1 MNATEHPIDREE
13 VMAYLDGELPRARAA
28 VIMGHLEQC
37 TECRV
42 LAADLR
48 EVSRQMAAWQVEPAP
63 AVSAPFDSPAP
74 PVSWQ
79 PAPRWRVPRWAWAS
93 GGVAAVLVFG
103 LVTSNLRRPPAA
115 PAAESRLVVD
125 AAPAPQK
132 TRAVGGT
139 ASRIPSGALENA
151 ESVERRLRET
161 LSAQPGAAGP
171 IVAPMMARTATVSV
185 LVDDVD
191 AARARI
197 ESLLRERQGY
207 VSELTVS
214 GDASSGRS
222 LTTTV
227 RVPTAQLDSALAAIR
242 VLGRV
247 IGESQTGEDVLE
259 QSLDLQARLTNARVT
274 EERLNRLLQE
284 RTGRITDVLEVEREV
299 TRVRGEIERLDAQRQ
314 NLATRVA
321 FAIVQLTVSDAPKAS
336 LELGTLPTSTRLRNA
351 LVDGS
356 RQALES
362 ALAATAIALRVGPV
376 LLLWLIILAWPAR
389 ILWRRIAATRT

>member
-28 VIMGHLEQC
+28 LVLGHLEQC
-37 TECRV
+37 AECRG

-63 AVSAPFDSPAP
+63 AASAPFDVSAP
-74 PVSWQ
+74 PASWQ
-79 PAPRWRVPRWAWAS
+79 PAPRWRVPRWALAS
-93 GGVAAVLVFG
+93 GGVAAVLVLG
-103 LVTSNLRRPPAA
+103 LVTQTMRRSPSNEALVVLSAPAPVTAAQEQPVHSPARFDTPAEVGNLARQRDAKQLADSAARA
-115 PAAESRLVVD
+115 PAA
-125 AAPAPQK
+125 
-132 TRAVGGT
+132 
-139 ASRIPSGALENA
+139 
-151 ESVERRLRET
+151 
-161 LSAQPGAAGP
+161 
-171 IVAPMMARTATVSV
+171 MMARTATVNV

-207 VSELTVS
+207 VSELTVA
-214 GDASSGRS
+214 GDASSGRT

-227 RVPTAQLDSALAAIR
+227 RVPTPQLDSALAAIR

-274 EERLNRLLQE
+274 EERLNRLLRE

-299 TRVRGEIERLDAQRQ
+299 TRVRGEIERLDAQRK
-314 NLATRVA
+314 NLETRVA

-356 RQALES
+356 RQALDS
-362 ALAATAIALRVGPV
+362 ALEATAIALRVGPV

-389 ILWRRIAATRT
+389 ILWRRFAATRT